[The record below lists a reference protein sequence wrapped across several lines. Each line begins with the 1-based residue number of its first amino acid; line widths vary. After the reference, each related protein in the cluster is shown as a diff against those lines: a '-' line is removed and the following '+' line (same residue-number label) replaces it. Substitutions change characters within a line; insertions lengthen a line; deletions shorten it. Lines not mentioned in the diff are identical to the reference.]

1 MDKTV
6 VGLTGGS
13 GVGKSMAAAEM
24 ARLGFEV
31 IDCDA
36 ISREVCEAG
45 SPCLKEIV
53 HVFGQQMLHADGS
66 LNRRL
71 LGERVFADE
80 AELEKLN
87 AIVHPLITAEV
98 KRRVE
103 ESEEE
108 FILIDAPLLIEAG
121 LDALCDTVVAVVAP
135 GEDRVERILKRD
147 GVSETVARGRLASQQ
162 EDDFYLGRADFVI
175 LNDGDKADF
184 LDKCRYAADQIKRK
198 CL

>member
-1 MDKTV
+1 MDKTI

-36 ISREVCEAG
+36 ISREVCEVG
-45 SPCLKEIV
+45 SPCLEQIAQA
-53 HVFGQQMLHADGS
+53 FGEQMLHGDGS

-87 AIVHPLITAEV
+87 DIVHPLITAEV
-98 KRRVE
+98 KRRLE

-108 FILIDAPLLIEAG
+108 YLLIDAPLLIEAG
-121 LDALCDTVVAVVAP
+121 LDSLCDTVVAVVAP

-162 EDDFYLGRADFVI
+162 EDEFYLGRADFVI

-184 LDKCRYAADQIKRK
+184 LDKCRYVADQIKRK
-198 CL
+198 RL